1 MIEQIM
7 KNSDEFARW
16 RKDIH
21 ANPELGFEEQRTAE
35 LVACKLE
42 SWGFDEV
49 HRNIAKTGVV
59 GVLRGH
65 TPSDNPL
72 EKAIGLRADMDAL
85 PMQELNEFEHRSK
98 HQGRMHAC
106 GHDGH
111 TVMLLAAAWYL
122 SEHRDF
128 SGTVYFIFQPAE
140 EGLAG
145 AKAMIDEGL
154 FDRFPCERI
163 YGVHNMPGIPEGDV
177 WVKEGP
183 FMASTDR
190 FIIEITGKGGH
201 GAMPH
206 QAIDPVVIMAE
217 LINALQTIKSRNVQP
232 TEPLVVSITDAHA
245 GSGTHNVIPETATLK
260 GSIRAFNAEVSSL
273 AIARMKQIAQ
283 GIALA
288 HNAEINV
295 TIKDGSYPATI
306 NNAGATQ
313 VAHQAAINVVGKDK
327 VSTDFPPFTGSEDF
341 AFFLQQVPG
350 CYLFIGNG
358 SEGKTG
364 GVCVHNPLYDF
375 NDHIIPIGASYFVEL
390 IKQEMSAN

>member
-1 MIEQIM
+1 MALCHI
-7 KNSDEFARW
+7 K
-16 RKDIH
+16 
-21 ANPELGFEEQRTAE
+21 
-35 LVACKLE
+35 
-42 SWGFDEV
+42 
-49 HRNIAKTGVV
+49 
-59 GVLRGH
+59 
-65 TPSDNPL
+65 PSTSC
-72 EKAIGLRADMDAL
+72 
-85 PMQELNEFEHRSK
+85 H
-98 HQGRMHAC
+98 H
-106 GHDGH
+106 
-111 TVMLLAAAWYL
+111 
-122 SEHRDF
+122 
-128 SGTVYFIFQPAE
+128 
-140 EGLAG
+140 
-145 AKAMIDEGL
+145 
-154 FDRFPCERI
+154 
-163 YGVHNMPGIPEGDV
+163 
-177 WVKEGP
+177 
-183 FMASTDR
+183 
-190 FIIEITGKGGH
+190 
-201 GAMPH
+201 
-206 QAIDPVVIMAE
+206 AE

-273 AIARMKQIAQ
+273 AIERMKQIAQ

-327 VSTDFPPFTGSEDF
+327 VSTNFPPFTGSEDF

-375 NDHIIPIGASYFVEL
+375 NDRIIPLVLATLLNSSN
-390 IKQEMSAN
+390 KK